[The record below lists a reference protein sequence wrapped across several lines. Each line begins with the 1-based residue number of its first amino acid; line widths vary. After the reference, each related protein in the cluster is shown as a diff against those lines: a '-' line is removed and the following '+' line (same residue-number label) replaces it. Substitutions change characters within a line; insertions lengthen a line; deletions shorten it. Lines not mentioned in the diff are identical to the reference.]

1 MVVDSMWDT
10 LTDVKSKKEKDAIAT
25 MMNPTFWNNVKM
37 CLSVLEPLVKVL
49 RLVDGDVKP
58 SIGFLFGELT
68 KAKREV
74 K

>member
-68 KAKREV
+68 KV